1 MGKKNR
7 AERRHNHNRMID
19 RVKGF
24 HWLKAKFWHGSESER
39 DKHLRKMA
47 ETRQPCS
54 CHMCGNPR
62 KHWKD
67 ETMQEKRIKEYER
80 YNEDESVR

>member
-1 MGKKNR
+1 MTKGR
-7 AERRHNHNRMID
+7 AERRHNHKRMLD

-24 HWLKAKFWHGSESER
+24 NWLKEKFWRGTESER
-39 DKHLRKMA
+39 EMHIKKIA
-47 ETRQPCS
+47 ETRHPCS

-62 KHWKD
+62 KNWKE

-80 YNEDESVR
+80 YDDERG

>member
-1 MGKKNR
+1 MSKSR
-7 AERRHNHNRMID
+7 AERRHNHKRMLD

-24 HWLKAKFWHGSESER
+24 HWLKPKFWHGTESER
-39 DKHLRKMA
+39 DQHMRKIA
-47 ETRQPCS
+47 ETRHPCS

-67 ETMQEKRIKEYER
+67 DTVQEKRIKESER
-80 YNEDESVR
+80 YDRAEYEC